1 MALRRGVAPIWPTI
15 RLKFVVRIRVP
26 VNLPI
31 STELLLS
38 ARTSLRQRQI
48 RVSTASLLEVTPV
61 RVGQSVRTADVLLA
75 VRILAASLRVAG
87 GFRSRAEDEE
97 APEGQ
102 DGVQPHRRRPP
113 SVPDLVHHR
122 FYTRHIARLSIHAR
136 PKYRHQLNLDQSRSL
151 CSPRDFWR

>member
-87 GFRSRAEDEE
+87 GFLQIKPIQKEIHHPAKKRGGSPWGKDFYFETFFHKKTRFECGGSTKSRIKTRRFHYERGRSFE
-97 APEGQ
+97 
-102 DGVQPHRRRPP
+102 
-113 SVPDLVHHR
+113 
-122 FYTRHIARLSIHAR
+122 
-136 PKYRHQLNLDQSRSL
+136 
-151 CSPRDFWR
+151 

>member
-87 GFRSRAEDEE
+87 GFLQIKPFQKEIHHPGEE
-97 APEGQ
+97 TG
-102 DGVQPHRRRPP
+102 R
-113 SVPDLVHHR
+113 
-122 FYTRHIARLSIHAR
+122 IAVGKGFLF
-136 PKYRHQLNLDQSRSL
+136 
-151 CSPRDFWR
+151 RDFIP